1 MGRVAY
7 FISPHGFGHAA
18 RSCAVMEGL
27 SRRRTATR
35 FDLFTEVPR
44 WFFSE
49 SLPQCFTYHRLA
61 SDIGLVQNSA
71 LIEDLEATVK
81 CLDDAPF
88 YDPGVIETL
97 GERLRRL
104 RCSLVI
110 SDISPLG
117 LEVAARIGVSSVLVE
132 NFTWDWIYANYPD
145 APPSL
150 VHHGRDMAAA
160 FGQAD
165 LRIQATPVCGPVA
178 NGVTVPPVSRVPR
191 TPRGE
196 IRSRL
201 GVPAAD
207 PMVLLSMGGVGWDY
221 GRMDELGSQD
231 RAWIVVPGGGST
243 TRRKGR
249 LLVLPFHGDFYHPDL
264 VAASDLV
271 VGKLGYS
278 TVAEAFHTGSAFA
291 YVARPNFPE
300 SPVLADW
307 VDRHMTAME
316 IDAAA
321 FRSGDWLSQIEPLL
335 DAPRRRPEKVNG
347 ADVAAT
353 AILERFPI

>member
-1 MGRVAY
+1 MGPVAY

-27 SRRRTATR
+27 LRRRPATR

-81 CLDDAPF
+81 RLDNAPF
-88 YDPGVIETL
+88 HDPGAIDTL

-117 LEVAARIGVSSVLVE
+117 LEVAAHLGLSSVLIE

-145 APPSL
+145 AHPSL
-150 VHHGRDMAAA
+150 GRHGRDMAAA
-160 FGQAD
+160 FVRAD
-165 LRIQATPVCGPVA
+165 LRIQATPVCEPVVD
-178 NGVTVPPVSRVPR
+178 GITVPPVARAPR
-191 TPRGE
+191 APRGE
-196 IRSRL
+196 IRGRL
-201 GVPAAD
+201 GVSEDD
-207 PMVLLSMGGVGWDY
+207 PMVLLSMGGAGWDY
-221 GRMDELGSQD
+221 GRLDELECQEL
-231 RAWIVVPGGGST
+231 AWIVVPGGGRT
-243 TRRKGR
+243 ERRRGR
-249 LLVLPFHGDFYHPDL
+249 LIVLPFHGDFYHPDL
-264 VAASDLV
+264 VAASDVV

-278 TVAEAFHTGSAFA
+278 TVAEAFHSGSAFA

-300 SPVLADW
+300 SPVLATF
-307 VDRHMTAME
+307 VEQHMAAME
-316 IDAAA
+316 IEESA
-321 FRSGDWLSQIEPLL
+321 FRCGSWLQQIEPLL
-335 DAPRRRPEKVNG
+335 AVPRKRPETANG
-347 ADVAAT
+347 ADNAAN
-353 AILERFPI
+353 AILERFSI

>member
-1 MGRVAY
+1 MVRVAY
-7 FISPHGFGHAA
+7 FISSHGFGHAA

-27 SRRRTATR
+27 LRRRPASR

-49 SLPQCFTYHRLA
+49 SLPRCFTYHQLA

-71 LIEDLEATVK
+71 LIENLEATVK
-81 CLDDAPF
+81 RLDDAPF
-88 YDPGVIETL
+88 HDPGVIDTL

-117 LEVAARIGVSSVLVE
+117 LEVAARTGLSSVLVE

-150 VHHGRDMAAA
+150 SSHGRNMAAA
-160 FGQAD
+160 FARVD
-165 LRIQATPVCGPVA
+165 LRIQATPVCEPVA
-178 NGVTVPPVSRVPR
+178 NAITVPPVARAPR

-201 GVPAAD
+201 GVLEDD
-207 PMVLLSMGGVGWDY
+207 PMVLLSMGGAGWDY
-221 GRMDELGSQD
+221 GRLDELGSQD
-231 RAWIVVPGGGST
+231 LAWIVVPGGGRT
-243 TRRKGR
+243 ARRRGR
-249 LLVLPFHGDFYHPDL
+249 LLVLPFHGGFYHPDL
-264 VAASDLV
+264 VAASDVV

-278 TVAEAFHTGSAFA
+278 TVAEAFHSGSAFA
-291 YVARPNFPE
+291 YVARPKFPE
-300 SPVLADW
+300 SPVLANF
-307 VDRHMTAME
+307 VEQHMTAME
-316 IDAAA
+316 INETA
-321 FRSGDWLSQIEPLL
+321 FRSGDWLPQIESLL
-335 DAPRRRPEKVNG
+335 DAPRRNPKSVNG
-347 ADVAAT
+347 ADAAAN
-353 AILERFPI
+353 AILDLLSR

>member
-27 SRRRTATR
+27 LRRWPASR
-35 FDLFTEVPR
+35 FDLFTEVPP

-49 SLPQCFTYHRLA
+49 SLPRCFTYHRLA

-81 CLDDAPF
+81 RLDNAPF
-88 YDPGVIETL
+88 HDPGVIDTL

-117 LEVAARIGVSSVLVE
+117 LEVAARIGLSSVLVE

-150 VHHGRDMAAA
+150 GHHGRDMAAA
-160 FGQAD
+160 FSRAD
-165 LRIQATPVCGPVA
+165 LRIQATPVCEPVA
-178 NGVTVPPVSRVPR
+178 NGVTVPPVARAPR

-201 GVPAAD
+201 GVPED
-207 PMVLLSMGGVGWDY
+207 EPMVLLSMGGAGWDY
-221 GRMDELGSQD
+221 GRLDELGSQD
-231 RAWIVVPGGGST
+231 RAWIVVPGGGRT
-243 TRRKGR
+243 ARRRGR
-249 LLVLPFHGDFYHPDL
+249 LLVLPFHGGFYHPDL
-264 VAASDLV
+264 VAASDVV

-278 TVAEAFHTGSAFA
+278 TVAEAFHAGSAFA

-300 SPVLADW
+300 SPVLAAF
-307 VDRHMTAME
+307 VEQHMAAME
-316 IDAAA
+316 IEETA
-321 FRSGDWLSQIEPLL
+321 FRCGSWLQQIEPLL
-335 DAPRRRPEKVNG
+335 AVPRKRPKMANG
-347 ADVAAT
+347 AEAAAN
-353 AILERFPI
+353 AILDLLSI

>member
-27 SRRRTATR
+27 LRRSPAPH

-49 SLPQCFTYHRLA
+49 SLPRCFTYHRLA
-61 SDIGLVQNSA
+61 SDVGLVQNSA
-71 LIEDLEATVK
+71 LIEDLQATVK
-81 CLDDAPF
+81 RLDDAPF
-88 YDPGVIETL
+88 HDPGVIDAL
-97 GERLRRL
+97 CERLSRL
-104 RCSLVI
+104 GCSVVV

-117 LEVAARIGVSSVLVE
+117 LEVSARIGLSSVLVE

-150 VHHGRDMAAA
+150 GHHGRDMAAA
-160 FGQAD
+160 FGGAD
-165 LRIQATPVCGPVA
+165 LRIQATPVCNLVVDGI
-178 NGVTVPPVSRVPR
+178 TVPPIARRSR

-207 PMVLLSMGGVGWDY
+207 SMVLLSMGGAGWNY
-221 GRMDELGSQD
+221 GRLDELGSQD
-231 RAWIVVPGGGST
+231 RTWIVVPGGGRT
-243 TRRKGR
+243 ARRRGR
-249 LLVLPFHGDFYHPDL
+249 LLVLPFHGGFYHPDL
-264 VAASDLV
+264 VAASDVV

-278 TVAEAFHTGSAFA
+278 TVAEAFHAGSAFA
-291 YVARPNFPE
+291 YVARPKFPE
-300 SPVLADW
+300 SPVLASF
-307 VDRHMTAME
+307 VKQHMNAME
-316 IDAAA
+316 IDEAA
-321 FRSGDWLSQIEPLL
+321 FRSGDWLPQIEPLL
-335 DAPRRRPEKVNG
+335 DAPRRHPNSVNG
-347 ADVAAT
+347 ADAAAN
-353 AILERFPI
+353 AILDLLSR

>member
-18 RSCAVMEGL
+18 RSCAVMNGL
-27 SRRRTATR
+27 LRRRPATR

-49 SLPQCFTYHRLA
+49 SLPRCFTYHRIA
-61 SDIGLVQNSA
+61 CDIGLVQNSA
-71 LIEDLEATVK
+71 LTEDLEATVK
-81 CLDDAPF
+81 RLDDAPF
-88 YDPGVIETL
+88 HDPGVVDAL

-117 LEVAARIGVSSVLVE
+117 LEVATHLGLSSVLVE
-132 NFTWDWIYANYPD
+132 NFTWNWIYANYPD

-150 VHHGRDMAAA
+150 GNHGRDMAAA
-160 FGQAD
+160 FARAD
-165 LRIQATPVCGPVA
+165 LRIQTTPVCEPVV
-178 NGVTVPPVSRVPR
+178 NGITVPPVARAPR

-201 GVPAAD
+201 GVLEDD
-207 PMVLLSMGGVGWDY
+207 PMVLLSMGGAGWDY
-221 GRMDELGSQD
+221 GRLDELGSQD
-231 RAWIVVPGGGST
+231 RASIVVPGGGRT
-243 TRRKGR
+243 ARRRGR
-249 LLVLPFHGDFYHPDL
+249 LLVLPFHGGFYHPDL
-264 VAASDLV
+264 VAASDVV

-278 TVAEAFHTGSAFA
+278 TVAEAFHAGSAFA

-300 SPVLADW
+300 SPVLAAF
-307 VDRHMTAME
+307 VKQHMNSME
-316 IDAAA
+316 IDETA
-321 FRSGDWLSQIEPLL
+321 FRSADWLPQVESLL
-335 DAPRRRPEKVNG
+335 DTHRHPSEKENG
-347 ADVAAT
+347 ADAAAN
-353 AILERFPI
+353 AILERFSI

>member
-18 RSCAVMEGL
+18 RSCAVMNGL
-27 SRRRTATR
+27 LRRRPATR

-49 SLPQCFTYHRLA
+49 SLPRCFTYHRLA

-81 CLDDAPF
+81 RLDDAPF
-88 YDPGVIETL
+88 NDPGVIGTL
-97 GERLRRL
+97 CERLRRL
-104 RCSLVI
+104 GCSVVV

-117 LEVAARIGVSSVLVE
+117 LEVAARIGLSSVLVE

-150 VHHGRDMAAA
+150 GYHGRDMAAA
-160 FGQAD
+160 FARAD
-165 LRIQATPVCGPVA
+165 LRIQATPVCKPVA
-178 NGVTVPPVSRVPR
+178 DGITVPPVARVPR
-191 TPRGE
+191 TSRGGV
-196 IRSRL
+196 RRRL
-201 GVPAAD
+201 GVPADD
-207 PMVLLSMGGVGWDY
+207 PMVLLSMGGTGWDY
-221 GRMDELGSQD
+221 GRLDELGSQD
-231 RAWIVVPGGGST
+231 RAWIVVPGGGRT
-243 TRRKGR
+243 ERRRGR
-249 LLVLPFHGDFYHPDL
+249 LIVLPFHGDFYHPDL
-264 VAASDLV
+264 VAASNVV

-278 TVAEAFHTGSAFA
+278 TVAEAYQSGVAIA
-291 YVARPNFPE
+291 YVTRPRFPE

-321 FRSGDWLSQIEPLL
+321 FRSGDWLPQIEPLL
-335 DAPRRRPEKVNG
+335 DTRRNPAEDVNG
-347 ADVAAT
+347 ADAAAT
-353 AILERFPI
+353 EILERFSI

>member
-1 MGRVAY
+1 MGRIAY

-27 SRRRTATR
+27 LRRWPASH
-35 FDLFTEVPR
+35 FDLFTEVPS

-49 SLPQCFTYHRLA
+49 SLPRCFTYHRLA
-61 SDIGLVQNSA
+61 SDIGLVQNTA

-88 YDPGVIETL
+88 HDPGVIDAL

-117 LEVAARIGVSSVLVE
+117 LEVAARTGLSSVLVE
-132 NFTWDWIYANYPD
+132 NFTWNWIYANYPD

-150 VHHGRDMAAA
+150 AHHGRDMAAA
-160 FGQAD
+160 FGRAD
-165 LRIQATPVCGPVA
+165 LRIQATPVCNPVVE
-178 NGVTVPPVSRVPR
+178 GTTVPPIARRSR

-207 PMVLLSMGGVGWDY
+207 PVVLLSMGGVGWDY

-231 RAWIVVPGGGST
+231 RAWIVVPGGGRT
-243 TRRKGR
+243 ARRRGR

-264 VAASDLV
+264 VAASDVV

-278 TVAEAFHTGSAFA
+278 TVAEAFHAGSAFA

-300 SPVLADW
+300 SPVLATF
-307 VDRHMTAME
+307 VEQHMAAME
-316 IDAAA
+316 IEESA
-321 FRSGDWLSQIEPLL
+321 FRCGSWLQQIEPLL
-335 DAPRRRPEKVNG
+335 AVPRKRPETANG
-347 ADVAAT
+347 ADNAAN
-353 AILERFPI
+353 AILERFSI